1 MKEQYATALE
11 NQILKLH
18 RAGLGKKK
26 IAAQLGVT
34 EWKVRS
40 VVRTYITDQ
49 SLSYRKQQKNTGH
62 LPLSKV
68 KMAPREKPT
77 KAIILSDIHI
87 PHHDS
92 EALAIAIEYTKNKKA
107 DHIVLAGDIMDC
119 YQISSYTKDPGR
131 IETFQD
137 ELEQTR
143 SFVKLLRKE
152 FPKAKIDY
160 LSGNHEH
167 RLERQILDKIPQLA
181 LVDCIEIPALL
192 KLDELDIKYYDTNQH
207 ICLGELEVI
216 HGNMVRSGSG
226 ASAKAHHNKT
236 GGSVLH
242 GHVHRLGTYYKTN
255 RWGVHVAIEN
265 GHLASLDVDYVDRPD
280 WQQGFTEVDY
290 FEDGRFSFR
299 QHKIDNGCL
308 IVDGQVYTAF

>member
-1 MKEQYATALE
+1 MNDKYATAIE
-11 NQILKLH
+11 NQIIKLYKT
-18 RAGLGKKK
+18 GLGKKK

-40 VVRTYITDQ
+40 VVRYFITDQ
-49 SLSYRKQQKNTGH
+49 ALSYKKQQKDSGS

-68 KMAPREKPT
+68 KKVAKEKPT

-87 PHHDS
+87 PYHDV
-92 EALAIAIEYTKNKKA
+92 EALALALEYTKDKKP

-119 YQISSYTKDPGR
+119 YQISSYIKDPGR

-143 SFVKLLRKE
+143 SFMQLLRKT
-152 FPKAKIDY
+152 FPKARIDY
-160 LSGNHEH
+160 LEGNHEH
-167 RLERQILDKIPQLA
+167 RLEKQILDKLPQLA

-192 KLDELDIKYYDTNQH
+192 KLDSLNITYYDSSQH

-226 ASAKAHHNKT
+226 ASAKAHHMKT

-242 GHVHRLGTYYKTN
+242 GHVHRLGTFYKTN

-265 GHLASLDVDYVDRPD
+265 GHLASLEVDYVDRPD

-308 IVDGQVYTAF
+308 IVDGQLYTV